1 MKILDF
7 FRIFK
12 RKIASKTK
20 RNTYLPLSWDDDY
33 CQIEIVP
40 AENRES
46 IENRIT
52 EVKILADQSREGL
65 GFTEIFEVG
74 QMSITTFSKEI
85 LTEPLSQLL
94 TNYKFEKA
102 KALTMSAIK

>member
-20 RNTYLPLSWDDDY
+20 RNAHLPLSWDDDY

-46 IENRIT
+46 IEKRIT

-74 QMSITTFSKEI
+74 QIQCDD
-85 LTEPLSQLL
+85 P
-94 TNYKFEKA
+94 NA
-102 KALTMSAIK
+102 KTADMEQPMGDAYNRYIAELIQKNEAL